1 MCQMPKCVLNFRFS
15 AQTQDK
21 SEIDVDNVGKI
32 GYSFH
37 RQQERDHRSACWFKK
52 SGNVYDFS
60 SREKDDAI

>member
-21 SEIDVDNVGKI
+21 SKIEGDNVGKI
-32 GYSFH
+32 GYSFP
-37 RQQERDHRSACWFKK
+37 RQQERDRRSACCFKK

-60 SREKDDAI
+60 LRKKDGAV